1 MLPYVFG
8 AELWPDHLRTFG
20 GALGQT
26 FHWLFIYA
34 MNYGLPSLLTETNNW
49 GAFLFFA
56 AFGVVAIVYVF
67 FMVPETSE
75 LSMEE
80 IDSIFRGP
88 WFNAHKTG
96 RAIIEGLDDSGEEK
110 KISVID
116 RDLKLEA
123 GDSR

>member
-34 MNYGLPSLLTETNNW
+34 MNYGLPSLLTETHNW

-56 AFGVVAIVYVF
+56 SFGVVALVYVF

-75 LSMEE
+75 LSTEE
-80 IDSIFRGP
+80 IDTIFRGP
-88 WFNAHKTG
+88 WFNAYKTN
-96 RAIIEGLDDSGEEK
+96 RLILDGVVSKEK
-110 KISVID
+110 M
-116 RDLKLEA
+116 A
-123 GDSR
+123 SRRG